1 MTLTDMLTESVTR
14 FGDAIALSDSHREV
28 SYSELGRRTVDVAA
42 ALVARGVQP
51 GDRVALALPNV
62 IEFAYLY
69 YGVTRAGAVVVPFNP
84 MLRPHEIVTL
94 LKDADP
100 KLVVSWAGLTSVAN
114 GAEAAGV
121 ELCSID
127 AATFAQ
133 AFPPATDSGP
143 DTDADPARGAAVPQ
157 QGDDVAVLLYTSGTT
172 GEPKGAMLTH
182 DNLVT
187 NARIDQGLVEMN
199 ERDVILGALPLFHS
213 FGQTCCLNLPLLS
226 GSHVVLLPQFN
237 PREALAVVGSKH
249 VTVFL
254 AVPAM
259 YAALLQMLTRAGQEL
274 DLSSLRM
281 TISSGAPLPV
291 ELLHQVEEHF
301 GVVMLEGY
309 GLSETSPT
317 ATLNV
322 PGRRR
327 PGTVGTALP
336 GVELRILD
344 PETHADVGIGTVGEV
359 AIRGHNVM
367 RGYWKAPEATAAVLS
382 EAGWLRTGD
391 LGTLDEDGFLTIVD
405 RKKDLVIVGGENVYP
420 REVEEVLYEHPAVA
434 ECAVLGVPDL
444 RRGEIVV
451 AAVVLKEGQ
460 EASEA
465 ELRAHIK
472 TQLAGF
478 KVPRAIWF
486 PESLPKGGTNKIVK
500 REIEIPAQIRER

>member
-14 FGDAIALSDSHREV
+14 FGDAIALSDSRREV
-28 SYSELGRRTVDVAA
+28 SYSELVRRTVDVAA
-42 ALVARGVQP
+42 ALAAKGLQP

-69 YGVTRAGAVVVPFNP
+69 YGITRAGGIVVPFNP

-100 KLVVSWAGLTSVAN
+100 MLVVAWAGLTSVENA
-114 GAEAAGV
+114 AETAGV

-133 AFPPATDSGP
+133 AFPPAQ
-143 DTDADPARGAAVPQ
+143 DAAVDPARGAAVPQ
-157 QGDDVAVLLYTSGTT
+157 QDDDVAVLLYTSGTT

-187 NARIDQGLVEMN
+187 NARVDQGLVDMN
-199 ERDVILGALPLFHS
+199 DRDVLLGALPLFHS

-254 AVPAM
+254 AVPGM
-259 YAALLQMLTRAGQEL
+259 YAALLQMLTRAGQEF

-291 ELLHQVEEHF
+291 ELLHQIEEHF

-327 PGTVGTALP
+327 PGTVGPALP

-344 PETHADVGIGTVGEV
+344 PETGAEVGIGTVGEV

-367 RGYWKAPEATAAVLS
+367 RGYWRAPEATAAVLS
-382 EAGWLRTGD
+382 EEGWLRTGD

-472 TQLAGF
+472 AQLAGF

-486 PESLPKGGTNKIVK
+486 PQSLPKGGTNKIVK
-500 REIEIPAQIRER
+500 REIEIPEHIGGR